1 MGDPGTVSAPRDAE
15 TLAEAAHLYYVE
27 GFTQQQV
34 ASSLATTRSNVS
46 RMLLAAREQGIVR
59 FQIVRPLHRQRA
71 LERSL
76 IEQFAVR
83 DAIVLAADAGTEALP
98 KVGELAAQWLTDHVK
113 DGMRLTLS
121 WGRTLNAMAQALHVD
136 QAYDVDVV
144 QLGGDLQLDP
154 RFSGHELV
162 RELAARLG
170 GRYSYLHA
178 PAILDS
184 PEMVAELRSLRAI
197 ELELD
202 KARSADVALVGI
214 GAYGQGFA
222 AQLLE
227 SAHLSASERASF
239 DHAPPAGD
247 ILARFYD
254 ERGEQLE
261 TPLRHRV
268 LALELE
274 ELREIPTIVG
284 IAAGEDKGRGIWGA
298 LRAGLVDVLITDQA
312 GAASAL
318 HLEREGH
325 H

>member
-1 MGDPGTVSAPRDAE
+1 VSAPRNAE
-15 TLAEAAHLYYVE
+15 TLAEAAQLYYVE
-27 GFTQQQV
+27 GLTQQQV
-34 ASSLATTRSNVS
+34 ATALKTTRSNVS
-46 RMLLAAREQGIVR
+46 RMLQAARDQGIVR
-59 FQIVRPLHRQRA
+59 FHIVRPLHRQNA

-76 IEQFAVR
+76 VEQFGVQEV
-83 DAIVLAADAGTEALP
+83 IVLAADAGTDNLRQ
-98 KVGELAAQWLTDHVK
+98 VGELAAQWLTDHVK

-121 WGRTLNAMAQALHVD
+121 WGRTLNAMAQAIEVD

-154 RFSGHELV
+154 QFSGHELV
-162 RELAARLG
+162 REFAARLG

-178 PAILDS
+178 PAILGS
-184 PEMVAELRSLRAI
+184 PAMVDELRSLQAI
-197 ELELD
+197 AAELD
-202 KARSADVALVGI
+202 KARSADVAFVGI

-227 SAHLSASERASF
+227 SAHLSNAERATF
-239 DHAPPAGD
+239 DADPPAGD

-254 ERGEQLE
+254 ERGRQLD

-325 H
+325 RP